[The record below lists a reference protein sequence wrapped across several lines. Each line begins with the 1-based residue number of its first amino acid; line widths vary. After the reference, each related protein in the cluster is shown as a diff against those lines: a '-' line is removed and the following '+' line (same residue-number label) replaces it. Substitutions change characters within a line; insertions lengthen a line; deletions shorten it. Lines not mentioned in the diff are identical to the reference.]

1 MYKFIDILELP
12 QKTIPLQ
19 KIKKAMSIEKQLA
32 FYQENKSEL
41 CNQYHNRVIVISCEL
56 EVVPF
61 DSLSEAYEYGVS
73 EYGLGNFL
81 LKRCDANNVNE
92 IHIITP
98 QIKAV

>member
-1 MYKFIDILELP
+1 
-12 QKTIPLQ
+12 
-19 KIKKAMSIEKQLA
+19 
-32 FYQENKSEL
+32 
-41 CNQYHNRVIVISCEL
+41 VIVISCEL